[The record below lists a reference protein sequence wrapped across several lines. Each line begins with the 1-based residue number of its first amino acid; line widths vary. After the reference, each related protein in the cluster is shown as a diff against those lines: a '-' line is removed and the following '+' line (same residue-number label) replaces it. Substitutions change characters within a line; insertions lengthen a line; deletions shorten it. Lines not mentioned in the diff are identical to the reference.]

1 MTGLLNPAV
10 LLRLARQTVSDPK
23 GGAAFILGLRLPMPV
38 LWQFYLLQLVL
49 SAILKIV
56 VFEIHPD
63 PDAMLN
69 GSTAITFTIVEGVIG
84 LVLTA
89 LITQVGQRFGGTGD
103 FAGALALVVWLQF
116 ILLLV
121 SLVQLGVLLI
131 VPPAADVITLFALA
145 LFFWLLAQFIQTLHG
160 FTSIGR
166 VFLGIAL
173 SLLALAFVFNILLAI
188 LGIRVG

>member
-1 MTGLLNPAV
+1 MNGLLNPVV
-10 LLRLARQTVSDPK
+10 LLRLARQTISDPK

-38 LWQFYLLQLVL
+38 LWQFFLLQLVL
-49 SAILKIV
+49 SAILKII
-56 VFEIHPD
+56 VFEVYPD
-63 PDAMLN
+63 PEAAM
-69 GSTAITFTIVEGVIG
+69 SSATAISFTIVEGIIG
-84 LVLTA
+84 IVLTVM
-89 LITQVGQRFGGTGD
+89 ITQVGQRFGGTGD

-121 SLVQLGVLLI
+121 SLVQLVVLMI

-145 LFFWLLAQFIQTLHG
+145 LFFWLLAQFIQALHG

-173 SLLALAFVFNILLAI
+173 SLMALAFVFNILLGV